1 MHSSDSL
8 SNLPKEPRAAAAE
21 WLARRNNGEHGAED
35 QRAFLVWL
43 NASEANREAFASAEA
58 LWEQMRGLDTVADR
72 QLAEARAFLAR
83 NRRKPVLRRYAL
95 ASLLCV
101 AVGAVW
107 LAVRPDLSEEQSYRT
122 DIGQSRSID
131 LADGSRI
138 ELNTNSEAR
147 VHYSPRGRE
156 VRLMRG
162 QAVFT
167 VVHGDHRPFDVHAG
181 NGRIRDIGTQFDVR
195 YLDGRVSVAV
205 LDGKVEV
212 TGDRNSPP
220 RQLFRGQQLSY
231 GSAGEFTAIRSID
244 INSFSA
250 WRERKLVFQGRPL
263 REVLEELGRYHRA
276 SVTVT
281 APEILDTR
289 VSGIFPTDNL
299 PQALQTIAA
308 ALPVKLTRTETQNWL
323 IERH

>member
-8 SNLPKEPRAAAAE
+8 SDLPKEPRAAAAE
-21 WLARRNNGEHGAED
+21 WLARRSNGQHRAED

-43 NASEANREAFASAEA
+43 NASEANREAFARAET

-95 ASLLCV
+95 AALLCV
-101 AVGAVW
+101 AAGTVW
-107 LAVRPDLSEEQSYRT
+107 LAARPDHYEEQAYQT

-147 VHYSPRGRE
+147 VHYSPHGRE

-212 TGDRNSPP
+212 TGDGTSPP
-220 RQLFRGQQLSY
+220 RQLLRGQQLSY
-231 GSAGEFTAIRSID
+231 GSAGEFTAIQSID

-281 APEILDTR
+281 APEILNTR

-299 PQALQTIAA
+299 PQAMQTIAA

-323 IERH
+323 IERD